1 MKDFEF
7 HCFTKYLFG
16 KETENQVG
24 EEVKNFGDSV
34 LLTYGSE
41 SIKKYG
47 LYDKVIKSLK
57 KQNIKITELSG
68 IKPNPTY
75 ESVYEGIRLAR
86 DHDVDFILAVGGGSV
101 IDASKAMAVG
111 IPYEGDV
118 VDFAQQKAVA
128 QKSIP
133 IGVVLTIPAAG
144 SESSQYA
151 VVSYEK
157 EGYLWKRDAVWE
169 NFHLIRPRFAILN
182 PELTFTLPPKQTA
195 CGIVDIM
202 AHAMERFFTS
212 VKNVELTD
220 RLITGLLKT
229 VIHNGRIVMQ
239 EPLNYDARAEI
250 MWAGALAQNDLLG
263 TGRANDFSSH
273 MIEHELSGIY
283 DIAHGEGL
291 AVVFPAWMKYAYKY
305 NEERFLQYAVDV
317 WNVDPDFYN
326 HERTIL
332 EGIRRQEEYYKEL
345 GLATRLSEL
354 NITNERFDEMAEKSV
369 KMGSIKKLDKK
380 DVLEILNMAI

>member
-1 MKDFEF
+1 MKNFEF

-16 KETENQVG
+16 KGTEDKVG
-24 EEVKNFGDSV
+24 EEVKKVGTKV
-34 LLTYGSE
+34 LLTYGGG
-41 SIKKYG
+41 SIKQTG
-47 LYDKVIKSLK
+47 LYDKVIRSLK
-57 KQNIKITELSG
+57 EQNIQITELSG

-86 DHDVDFILAVGGGSV
+86 EHGVDMILAVGGGSV

-133 IGVVLTIPAAG
+133 IGVILTIPAAG

-157 EGYLWKRDAVWE
+157 DGYLYKRDAVWE
-169 NFHLIRPRFAILN
+169 NFHLIRPIFAILN

-212 VKNVELTD
+212 VTNVELTD
-220 RLITGLLKT
+220 RMITALLKT
-229 VIHNGRIVMQ
+229 VINNGRLVMQ
-239 EPLNYDARAEI
+239 EPENYNARAEI

-283 DIAHGEGL
+283 DIIHGEGL
-291 AVVFPAWMKYAYKY
+291 AVVFPAWMKYAYPY
-305 NEERFLQYAVDV
+305 HEERFLQYAVEV
-317 WNVDPDFYN
+317 WNVDHDFHN
-326 HERTIL
+326 NERTIL
-332 EGIRRQEEYYKEL
+332 EGIRRQEDFFKEL
-345 GLATRLSEL
+345 GLATRLSQL
-354 NITNERFDEMAEKSV
+354 DIPDDRFTEMAEKAV
-369 KMGSIKKLDKK
+369 KMGSIKKLDKN
-380 DVLEILNMAI
+380 DILAILQIAK